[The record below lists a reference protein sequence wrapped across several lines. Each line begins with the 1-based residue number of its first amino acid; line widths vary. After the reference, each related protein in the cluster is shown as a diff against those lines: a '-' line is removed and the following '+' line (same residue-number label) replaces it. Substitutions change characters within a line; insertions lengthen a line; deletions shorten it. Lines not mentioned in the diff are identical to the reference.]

1 MCSPRGP
8 RASSEVQQAPKSLP
22 LALSGLVR
30 SLASN
35 LLLAWTS
42 LSLAMDLDPS
52 ELRRDSSNLSSMSCC
67 CEQLLQSCRQAGCCL
82 RAPPFRVHAFDHVGK
97 DPNQFLQSRV
107 LDPLDATAGREGE
120 RERAVTPSPA
130 ERKREPSQGPFW
142 LALQGPPS
150 SRRPR
155 ASDFSSVTGTRGPQT
170 ARLTPSS
177 FFPEPSLAA
186 IARLPHRALCPGL
199 AARSS

>member
-1 MCSPRGP
+1 M
-8 RASSEVQQAPKSLP
+8 QQAPKSLP

-42 LSLAMDLDPS
+42 LSLAMNLDPS

-120 RERAVTPSPA
+120 RER
-130 ERKREPSQGPFW
+130 EPLP
-142 LALQGPPS
+142 LALPKERE
-150 SRRPR
+150 SRRKGDFGSRFKARR
-155 ASDFSSVTGTRGPQT
+155 APDAPGP
-170 ARLTPSS
+170 LTFLLSQELGVLKP
-177 FFPEPSLAA
+177 PA
-186 IARLPHRALCPGL
+186 
-199 AARSS
+199 